1 MDPWLTYTALVA
13 VGAISGT
20 LDIIGGGGSFLT
32 LPLLIFLGQP
42 AVLANGTNRVGIVM
56 QSIGAVWGFHRH
68 GVVDW
73 RSLTWAALPATMGC
87 ILGAYVALGT
97 SDEDFKKLL
106 AILLVVMTGWILW
119 DPIPRWQA
127 RNSGVQL
134 LPTWV
139 IAGGFLGAGFL
150 GGFVQAGVG
159 FVLLAVTT
167 LAGLDLVKGNGVKVL
182 TVLCF
187 ASVGLIIFSVEG
199 KVDWPMGLAL
209 ASGRLLGG
217 LWGVRLVVLKG
228 HGWVKGVVTAAML
241 ACALKLW
248 WDSSAR

>member
-1 MDPWLTYTALVA
+1 MYVTLFA
-13 VGAISGT
+13 VGGLSGA
-20 LDIIGGGGSFLT
+20 LDVIGGGGSFLT

-73 RSLTWAALPATMGC
+73 RSLRWAALPATVGC
-87 ILGAYVALGT
+87 VVGAYAALGT
-97 SDEDFKKLL
+97 SDELFKKFL

-127 RNSGVQL
+127 QAARTDL

-139 IAGGFLGAGFL
+139 IAGGFLVAGFF
-150 GGFVQAGVG
+150 GGFIQAGVG
-159 FVLLAVTT
+159 FLLLAVTT

-187 ASVGLIIFSVEG
+187 ASVGLVIFGIEG
-199 KVDWPMGLAL
+199 KVDWLMGLAL
-209 ASGRLLGG
+209 AAGRLLGG
-217 LWGVRLVVLKG
+217 LWGVRLVMAKG
-228 HGWVKGVVTAAML
+228 HGWVKGVVTTAML

>member
-1 MDPWLTYTALVA
+1 MDAWLMYLTLFA
-13 VGAISGT
+13 VGGISGT
-20 LDIIGGGGSFLT
+20 LDVIGGGGSFLT

-42 AVLANGTNRVGIVM
+42 TVVANGTNRVGIVM

-68 GVVDW
+68 GIVDW
-73 RSLTWAALPATMGC
+73 RSLTWAALPATLGC
-87 ILGAYVALGT
+87 MVGAYVALGT
-97 SDEDFKKLL
+97 SDEHFKKFL
-106 AILLVVMTGWILW
+106 AVLLVVMTGWILW

-127 RNSGVQL
+127 RNARTEL
-134 LPTWV
+134 FPTWM
-139 IAGGFLGAGFL
+139 IALGFLVAGFFGGFI
-150 GGFVQAGVG
+150 QAGVG
-159 FVLLAVTT
+159 FLLLAVTT

-187 ASVGLIIFSVEG
+187 ASVGLLMFAAEG

-209 ASGRLLGG
+209 AAGRLLGG
-217 LWGVRLVVLKG
+217 LWGVRLVMLKG

-248 WDSSAR
+248 LES